1 MLEENDDG
9 SDRMIKWLL
18 AAVMILLILCVAE
31 WMRELITFQVTH
43 YNITS
48 EKLRSVSEEV
58 KLVFLS
64 DLHNCSYGAGNA
76 RLLNAV
82 RDAKPDLILVGGDML
97 IGKAGADQ
105 SVAVNLMIA
114 LAKTYPV
121 YYANGNHEQR
131 MKEYPE
137 EFGTT
142 YAEYKKA
149 LTEEGV
155 IFLENEQTDLHLA
168 NTAVCISGLEIPPEC
183 YAKFQ
188 KTSLSL
194 EEVRDRIGQ
203 ADGGKYQILLAHNPK
218 FMDTYLAW
226 GADLVLSGHL
236 HGGVVRIPGF
246 GGLITPQGNLFPKYS
261 GEYTR
266 TGGKSVVVSRGLGT
280 HTIRLRFL
288 NPAEMIVLHLH
299 GAV

>member
-1 MLEENDDG
+1 
-9 SDRMIKWLL
+9 MIKWLL
-18 AAVMILLILCVAE
+18 VAVMIILLLFVTE
-31 WMRELITFQVTH
+31 WMREIVTFQVTH
-43 YNITS
+43 YDITS
-48 EKLRSVSEEV
+48 EKLSSVSDEV

-64 DLHNCSYGAGNA
+64 DLHNCSYGVGNT
-76 RLLNAV
+76 RLLNAIK
-82 RDAKPDLILVGGDML
+82 DAKPDIILVGGDML

-114 LAKTYPV
+114 LAKAYPV

-137 EFGTT
+137 DYGTA
-142 YAEYKKA
+142 YEEYKKA
-149 LTEEGV
+149 LIEEGV
-155 IFLENEQTDLHLA
+155 IFLENEQIDLQIA
-168 NTAVCISGLEIPPEC
+168 NATVCISGLEIPPEC

-188 KTSLSL
+188 KTSLSP
-194 EEVRDRIGQ
+194 EEVRYRIGQ
-203 ADGGKYQILLAHNPK
+203 ADERKYQILLAHNPK

-236 HGGVVRIPGF
+236 HGGVVRIPGL

-261 GEYTR
+261 GEYTK
-266 TGGKSVVVSRGLGT
+266 TDGKSVVVSRGLGT
-280 HTIRLRFL
+280 HTIKLRFL